1 MWLLPRR
8 AFLRNAP
15 FSVSLGALDVAFSVL
30 VEVSEAAAQWAGV
43 RGLFNGLSDSGL
55 SDFRACFENDA
66 HSLFHKFRNALG
78 MKPVPSK
85 RSPIDSPSSPRLRAM
100 EKTAFLSHF
109 SAIRH

>member
-15 FSVSLGALDVAFSVL
+15 FSVSLGDLDAAFSVL
-30 VEVSEAAAQWAGV
+30 VE
-43 RGLFNGLSDSGL
+43 
-55 SDFRACFENDA
+55 
-66 HSLFHKFRNALG
+66 AL
-78 MKPVPSK
+78 
-85 RSPIDSPSSPRLRAM
+85 RLRRRLRAM